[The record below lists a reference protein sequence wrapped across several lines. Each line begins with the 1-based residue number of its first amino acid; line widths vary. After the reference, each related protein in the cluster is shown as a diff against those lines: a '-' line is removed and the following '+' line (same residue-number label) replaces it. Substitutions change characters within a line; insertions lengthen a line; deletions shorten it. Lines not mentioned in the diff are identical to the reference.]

1 MKILMVGY
9 HCPSSIRIMDG
20 DTFENVMAKV
30 QAAEHMLLPWI
41 VSDLS
46 TGTLPLPD

>member
-1 MKILMVGY
+1 MI
-9 HCPSSIRIMDG
+9 G